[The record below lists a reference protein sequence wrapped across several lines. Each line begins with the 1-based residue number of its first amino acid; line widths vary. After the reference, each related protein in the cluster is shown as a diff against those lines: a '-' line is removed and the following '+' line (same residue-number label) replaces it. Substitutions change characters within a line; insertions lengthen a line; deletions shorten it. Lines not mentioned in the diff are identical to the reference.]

1 MSAQPSRIE
10 AARQR
15 AAGAEQLVAAGAA
28 ARFLA
33 VVLLAKASHP
43 GTHASSSTSSG
54 AAQSTSES
62 ESDDGSSFGFGSSSV
77 SPSGSTQPQAQ
88 TGVS

>member
-15 AAGAEQLVAAGAA
+15 ATGVKQVAAAGAVA
-28 ARFLA
+28 GFLA
-33 VVLLAKASHP
+33 VLLLAKASHP

-54 AAQSTSES
+54 RAQSTSE
-62 ESDDGSSFGFGSSSV
+62 ESDDDGSFGFGSSSV
-77 SPSGSTQPQAQ
+77 SPSGGTQPQAQ